1 MEVIT
6 WALVSYIIVLAITP
20 GPNNVLLAASGV
32 NYGFKR
38 TLPMTFGVAIGG
50 GFHCFV
56 SMLMF
61 GQLFEVLAVI
71 RLPIAVVGCLYLLWL
86 SWHIYRAN
94 APDSGEQN
102 QPLTFMQAA
111 LFQWVNPKAWVMMLN
126 MTALFTMPATGK
138 VFLNAGLIGTTDMV
152 VSFPC
157 VLLWAWL
164 GDRLRLA
171 LQNPRHLHYF
181 NALMGGSLAIT
192 AAWLLLD
199 EIRLLL
205 VA

>member
-1 MEVIT
+1 MDVIS
-6 WALVSYIIVLAITP
+6 WALVSYIMVMAVTP

-32 NYGFKR
+32 NYGLRR
-38 TLPMTFGVAIGG
+38 TLPMALGVAVGG
-50 GFHCFV
+50 GFHCFI

-61 GQLFEVLAVI
+61 GHLFELISVI
-71 RLPIAVVGCLYLLWL
+71 RLPIAVLGCLYLLWL
-86 SWHIYRAN
+86 SWQIFRAS
-94 APDSGEQN
+94 APQASEESK
-102 QPLTFMQAA
+102 PLTFMQMV

-126 MTALFTMPATGK
+126 MAALFMPETGP
-138 VFLNAGLIGTTDMV
+138 VVLHAALIGSTDMLA
-152 VSFPC
+152 SLPS

-171 LQNPRHLHYF
+171 LQNPLHLQLF
-181 NALMGGSLAIT
+181 NTLMSVSLAIT

-205 VA
+205 AA

>member
-1 MEVIT
+1 MSVIT
-6 WALVSYIIVLAITP
+6 LALVTYIFVMAVTP

-32 NYGFKR
+32 NYGLRR
-38 TLPMTFGVAIGG
+38 TLPMALGIALGG

-61 GQLFEVLAVI
+61 GHLFELVSMI

-86 SWHIYRAN
+86 AWQILRAA
-94 APDSGEQN
+94 APESGEQGR
-102 QPLTFMQAA
+102 PLTFMQMVV
-111 LFQWVNPKAWVMMLN
+111 FQWVNPKAWVMMLN
-126 MTALFTMPATGK
+126 MAALFMPQQGPLFSSA
-138 VFLNAGLIGTTDMV
+138 LLIGLTDSLTSLPTV
-152 VSFPC
+152 F
-157 VLLWAWL
+157 LWAWL

-171 LQNPRHLHYF
+171 LHNPRHLQLF
-181 NALMGGSLAIT
+181 NALMAISLALT

-205 VA
+205 SAG